1 MVMNLTGR
9 CLEKQVFWTKYCFEL
24 SIEDL
29 DKNIKRLTNQL
40 WKLIPMRE
48 NEENWQ
54 KQLDTVILEIAGLNE
69 ILISP
74 LFLQLLSKLEGLRVK
89 ETSFELYRKTIFECI
104 SLLQE
109 LSRVRL

>member
-1 MVMNLTGR
+1 MNLTGQS
-9 CLEKQVFWTKYCFEL
+9 LEKQVLWTKYCFGL